1 MSYGICRVQKVKA
14 AGVKA
19 MQYHNDRMPGEH
31 SNADIDH
38 SRTHLNYELCRHGS
52 YSREVQ
58 ERIERYRES
67 DRKVRKDAVVMVE
80 GIVTASPEW
89 FEGHTEEEARAFFSD
104 ACEFVKGWM
113 GEENVIHFTVHVDE
127 TTWHAHWGGTPIKD
141 GALSWKKFFDGRN
154 ALRAF
159 QDAFYEQVSSRYGME
174 RGECDTG
181 RKHKDLQEMKRDALR
196 EVSAMETR
204 AADLARE
211 VDESAERLECLQR
224 SIEQKELEPPA
235 ESLAESAR
243 TLWTA
248 RGDGS
253 RERELEGE
261 ESGLRSGIGELER
274 QVQEARSRAGEL
286 ERDVERLGVGV
297 RDAGERCE
305 RARGRVANL
314 LDQLGWIP
322 ERLSEFAQEIGRK
335 LGLHVS
341 DSFSMMV
348 EMARESADA
357 WNASRAARGVSHT
370 RNRSRGR

>member
-89 FEGHTEEEARAFFSD
+89 FESHTEDEARAFFAD

-141 GALSWKKFFDGRN
+141 GALSWKKFFDGRD

-159 QDAFYEQVSSRYGME
+159 QDAFYDQVSSRYGME

-196 EVSAMETR
+196 EVAAMETR
-204 AADLARE
+204 AADLTRE
-211 VDESAERLECLQR
+211 VEESSERLECLQGQ
-224 SIEQKELEPPA
+224 IEELEPA
-235 ESLAESAR
+235 AVSLGESAG
-243 TLWTA
+243 TVISHL
-248 RGDGS
+248 GDGS
-253 RERELEGE
+253 REREVG
-261 ESGLRSGIGELER
+261 SRVAELEQ
-274 QVQEARSRAGEL
+274 QVRAARSRAGEL

-305 RARGRVANL
+305 RARGRVGAL
-314 LDQLGWIP
+314 IERLGWVP
-322 ERLSEFAQEIGRK
+322 DHLSELAQDIGRRLGLRVMDGFTAFAQR
-335 LGLHVS
+335 
-341 DSFSMMV
+341 
-348 EMARESADA
+348 ARDSADA
-357 WNASRAARGVSHT
+357 WNAAHATRGVSQD
-370 RNRSRGR
+370 REWKQAR